1 MAQRR
6 TVTREAQLDEDDVAW
21 FKTRY
26 PNASVNGTLSLLFK
40 KFREVS
46 EKHTSVDYAE
56 IAAEKL
62 TEEIMGAN
70 NENRRDT

>member
-26 PNASVNGTLSLLFK
+26 PNASVNGTLALLFK

-46 EKHTSVDYAE
+46 EKTSVDYAE
-56 IAAEKL
+56 IAAKEL
-62 TEEIMGAN
+62 TDEIEEAN
-70 NENRRDT
+70 NEDRGEV

>member
-26 PNASVNGTLSLLFK
+26 PNASVNGTLALLFR
-40 KFREVS
+40 KFVEVN
-46 EKHTSVDYAE
+46 KLTPVDYAE
-56 IAAEKL
+56 IAAKEL
-62 TEEIMGAN
+62 SNEIGDAN
-70 NENRRDT
+70 NEDRREV

>member
-46 EKHTSVDYAE
+46 ENHTSVDYAR

-62 TEEIMGAN
+62 NEEISEAN
-70 NENRRDT
+70 HDDG